1 MKKLILPFLLV
12 TIALG
17 THVTATAQSH
27 SLTETLKE
35 HMNET
40 NVHVK
45 AAESADE
52 KREIL
57 NESFDKMMKAL
68 DRIEA
73 RAQLSEDELAQLNS
87 LKDDIQD
94 RSNELNGLDGFDDV
108 ADADL
113 DDFSE
118 YSQQMMEQASR
129 NITIS
134 LTTALLIVIILLLL

>member
-12 TIALG
+12 TITLG

-40 NVHVK
+40 TVHVK

-57 NESFDKMMKAL
+57 NESFDKMMKVV
-68 DRIEA
+68 DKIETK
-73 RAQLSEDELAQLNS
+73 AQLSGDELAQIQL
-87 LKDDIQD
+87 LKDEIQE
-94 RSNELNGLDGFDDV
+94 RSSELNGLDGYDEV

-113 DDFSE
+113 DDFSD

-129 NITIS
+129 NITLS

>member
-1 MKKLILPFLLV
+1 MKKLILTFLLG

-17 THVTATAQSH
+17 LQTAEAQNH

-40 NVHVK
+40 VVHVK
-45 AAESADE
+45 AAENADE
-52 KREIL
+52 KRSIL
-57 NESFDKMMKAL
+57 NESFDKLITAL
-68 DRIEA
+68 NRIEA
-73 RAQLSEDELAQLNS
+73 RANFSEDELAQLQL
-87 LKDDIQD
+87 LKDDIQE
-94 RSNELNGLDGFDDV
+94 RSSELNGLDGYDEV

-118 YSQQMMEQASR
+118 YSQQMMEQANR

>member
-17 THVTATAQSH
+17 AHVTATAQNH

-40 NVHVK
+40 TEHVK
-45 AAESADE
+45 ASENADE

-57 NESFDKMMKAL
+57 NESFDKMMKVV
-68 DRIEA
+68 DKIETK
-73 RAQLSEDELAQLNS
+73 AQLSGDELAQIQL
-87 LKDDIQD
+87 LKDEIQE
-94 RSNELNGLDGFDDV
+94 RSNELNGLDGYDEV

-113 DDFSE
+113 DDFSD
-118 YSQQMMEQASR
+118 YSQQMMEQANR
-129 NITIS
+129 NITLS